1 MFTYLNSTYIIIYLS
16 IYIVYLSIFV
26 LLRPFNQFNLLWE
39 FRSLFMTVLYL
50 SIYLSI
56 YLQGDQLYIAVLFW
70 YLGKHDLFNVRYCTL
85 LHVANTSV
93 TFNKVPEQHG
103 HVHLVGLYLA
113 IYSIIQCDAI
123 RWEQF
128 CGDFVL
134 GSIYVAMKCMYIS
147 GSFCLKEKICMINV
161 EPHST
166 TRNSEFGFES

>member
-1 MFTYLNSTYIIIYLS
+1 MSPTFVLYFLFSIYSYKFISIYFLSIFWIFSIYVHLLNSTYIIIYLS

-39 FRSLFMTVLYL
+39 FRSLFMTVFYL

-70 YLGKHDLFNVRYCTL
+70 YLGKRDLFYLCYCTL

-103 HVHLVGLYLA
+103 HV
-113 IYSIIQCDAI
+113 
-123 RWEQF
+123 
-128 CGDFVL
+128 
-134 GSIYVAMKCMYIS
+134 
-147 GSFCLKEKICMINV
+147 
-161 EPHST
+161 
-166 TRNSEFGFES
+166 